1 MGSEGLEYT
10 HEEKNNVL
18 YILRLLVNSQS
29 IIGFRWS
36 AVYKFIEEVTGLK
49 KNKVKAIVKDYGINV
64 SSEDPD
70 RFQVYGIFSVQPD
83 EQGRNLLFFRIIE
96 VLQSDKLAEEITLS
110 LSLNYGFSKAII
122 GILVL
127 RNTKIGKIIQDSP
140 LIALC
145 SSDPFLESE
154 EFNEFSRSSVSSIG
168 LEPDEMKK
176 YLGKRWFVDLLEILD
191 DGFYGTDSFSILQE
205 VQKHWNDEDVA
216 GLEELMN
223 SGLFIKILARRS
235 EVLLEKSIANSL
247 VSKKSSQKKSAKLK
261 SFYHWLGI
269 GNDFTLGLEFLIGS
283 IEFLP
288 HMNETDGVV
297 LFIIGSIQLTGRAII
312 TIVSDAHLSS
322 RERKIK
328 REM

>member
-1 MGSEGLEYT
+1 MVSDGQSYNID
-10 HEEKNNVL
+10 EKNNVL
-18 YILRLLVNSQS
+18 YILRLLVNSQA

-36 AVYKFIEEVTGLK
+36 QVYKFIEEATGLK
-49 KNKVKAIVKDYGINV
+49 KDDVVSIVKSYGIKV
-64 SSEDPD
+64 SNDDSD
-70 RFQVYGIFSVQPD
+70 RFQVYGIFSVLPA
-83 EQGRNLLFFRIIE
+83 ESERRKLFSRIIE
-96 VLQSDKLAEEITLS
+96 ILHSDNIAKEITLS

-127 RNTKIGKIIQDSP
+127 RNTRIGKIIQDSP

-154 EFNEFSRSSVSSIG
+154 EFNEFSRNMVSRIG
-168 LEPDEMKK
+168 LDSGEMKK

-205 VQKHWNDEDVA
+205 VQKHWNDEDVE

-247 VSKKSSQKKSAKLK
+247 ISKKSSQKKNAKLK

-269 GNDFTLGLEFLIGS
+269 GNDFTLGLEFLVGS

-288 HMNETDGVV
+288 RMNELDGVV

>member
-1 MGSEGLEYT
+1 MGSDGLGNTKEQ
-10 HEEKNNVL
+10 ENNVL

-36 AVYKFIEEVTGLK
+36 AVYKFIEEVTGFRK
-49 KNKVKAIVKDYGINV
+49 EQVKSIIKGYGITV
-64 SSEDPD
+64 SNGDLD
-70 RFQVYGIFSVQPD
+70 RFQVYGIFSVLPD
-83 EQGRNLLFFRIIE
+83 ENGRKLLFSRIIE
-96 VLQSDKLAEEITLS
+96 ILQSDKLAEEITLS

-127 RNTKIGKIIQDSP
+127 RNTRIGKMIQESP

-154 EFNEFSRSSVSSIG
+154 EFNQFSRENVSRIDLDG
-168 LEPDEMKK
+168 REMEK
-176 YLGKRWFVDLLEILD
+176 YLSRRWFVDLVEILNE
-191 DGFYGTDSFSILQE
+191 GFYGTDSFSILQE
-205 VQKHWNDEDVA
+205 VQKNWKDEDIE
-216 GLEELMN
+216 GLEEVMN
-223 SGLFIKILARRS
+223 SGLFLKMLARRS
-235 EVLLEKSIANSL
+235 EMLLDKNISESL
-247 VSKKSSQKKSAKLK
+247 TIKKSSQKRSRTLR

-269 GNDFTLGLEFLIGS
+269 GNDFTLGLEFLVGS

-288 HMNETDGVV
+288 RMNEIDGVI
-297 LFIIGSIQLTGRAII
+297 LFIIGSIQLTGRAVI

-322 RERKIK
+322 RERKLR